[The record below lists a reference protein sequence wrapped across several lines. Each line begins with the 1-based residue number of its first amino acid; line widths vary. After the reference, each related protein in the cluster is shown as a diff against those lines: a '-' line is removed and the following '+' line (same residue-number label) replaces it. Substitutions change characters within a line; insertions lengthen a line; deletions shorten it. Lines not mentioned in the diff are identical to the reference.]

1 MRKIILAAFLILA
14 PVAAFAQF
22 PAAGTAPA
30 ATGTGGGAAGATP
43 TQGMYPQ
50 VGAPMPIVVDQRP
63 PADTSFSIGTGIADL
78 LGTLAAIFG
87 SVIGGFAVK
96 WIKAVAARA
105 GVQVSQ
111 DMSDKLDAIIE
122 NGVHAG
128 AAKLGQD
135 LTGKLSVTV
144 KNEVAAEAVKYAQAH
159 GVETI
164 KSLTGVDPNDP
175 KVVEALQAR
184 AAKALNTIG
193 PDAVLSPTADKP
205 AAVATASITTD
216 APVAEAEQKPAGQV

>member
-1 MRKIILAAFLILA
+1 MNRKILFSALLLTLVFFAPLGADAQAPTATNAAA
-14 PVAAFAQF
+14 T
-22 PAAGTAPA
+22 PAADMLPHVGV
-30 ATGTGGGAAGATP
+30 TP
-43 TQGMYPQ
+43 T
-50 VGAPMPIVVDQRP
+50 PIVIDQRP

-122 NGVHAG
+122 NGIHNG
-128 AAKLGQD
+128 ANKIGAD
-135 LTGKLSVTV
+135 LSGKLTVTV
-144 KNEVAAEAVKYAQAH
+144 KNQVAAEAVKYAQAH

-164 KSLTGVDPNDP
+164 KSLTGVDPSDP
-175 KVVEALQAR
+175 KVIEALQAR

-193 PDAVLSPTADKP
+193 PDAILPLSKPTQVAGSGTAP
-205 AAVATASITTD
+205 AATEIPT
-216 APVAEAEQKPAGQV
+216 EGLKL